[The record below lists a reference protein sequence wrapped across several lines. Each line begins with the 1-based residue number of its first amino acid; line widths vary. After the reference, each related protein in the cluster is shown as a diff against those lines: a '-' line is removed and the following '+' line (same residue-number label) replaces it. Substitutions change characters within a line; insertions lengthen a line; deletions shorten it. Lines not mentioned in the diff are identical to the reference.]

1 MQIVEKIAVT
11 EFDWDPD
18 KRIRTLEER
27 GLDFADGARALL
39 EPHLEYRSDRHGEH
53 RTLGICGHTMRIIAV
68 VYTLRDDLCRIISVR
83 PARKNE
89 QREFRQIFGR

>member
-1 MQIVEKIAVT
+1 MRIVERIAVT
-11 EFDWDPD
+11 KFDWDPD
-18 KRIRTLEER
+18 KRRRTIDER

-39 EPHLEYRSDRHGEH
+39 EAHLEFPSNRYDEH
-53 RTLGICGHTMRIIAV
+53 RTLAIYKHTTRIIAV

-89 QREFRQIFGR
+89 QREFRQIFGG

>member
-1 MQIVEKIAVT
+1 MRIVEKIAVT
-11 EFDWDPD
+11 EFDWDPH
-18 KRIRTLEER
+18 KRKRTIDER

-39 EPHLEYRSDRHGEH
+39 EPHLEFSSDRHGER
-53 RTLGICGHTMRIIAV
+53 RTLAICRHTARMIVV

-89 QREFRQIFGR
+89 QREFRQIFGG